1 MGGCERGVIDD
12 GGREG
17 GWNFAFSSHVFHRRK
32 GHRAL
37 SVPRER
43 FATIQTAMNPG
54 GKARESQRVSLKI
67 APWKPGTASMPAG
80 LLLCALLSAVAVE
93 AANDNHFDRQSDDG
107 RSSHTNLTSRSCA
120 AALAH
125 LHSDM
130 VEAPARRG
138 ASKAVGLGLT
148 WWPLP
153 SRVDLASS
161 AATIDDQAAAT
172 ATTAQDACGVARQHS
187 RLSDNASL
195 SWSIAEVQLSS
206 PMGPRL
212 NASQR
217 SPCRSELC
225 DKNAPG
231 AKFMEEIQG
240 GPHGRVLSSP
250 AVAMRGMDGKPCAD
264 AEERAA
270 NSVKARS
277 VQVRPQCS
285 HSSSRHFY
293 VIRAL
298 ACYLSTRTI
307 SRRCNMNPRAEA
319 FPACQCLGRLASF
332 TRPPHAPL
340 SPSPPHLLLSPC
352 RETDR
357 PMLP

>member
-1 MGGCERGVIDD
+1 M
-12 GGREG
+12 
-17 GWNFAFSSHVFHRRK
+17 S
-32 GHRAL
+32 
-37 SVPRER
+37 
-43 FATIQTAMNPG
+43 
-54 GKARESQRVSLKI
+54 
-67 APWKPGTASMPAG
+67 AG
-80 LLLCALLSAVAVE
+80 LLLCALLCPLAVE
-93 AANDNHFDRQSDDG
+93 VRGADVATSGNLLDCQSHDG
-107 RSSHTNLTSRSCA
+107 RSSHTNLTLHLCA
-120 AALAH
+120 AALAQ
-125 LHSDM
+125 LHGD
-130 VEAPARRG
+130 VAEAPAGRG
-138 ASKAVGLGLT
+138 ASKAVGLGPT

-153 SRVDLASS
+153 SRADLASS

-206 PMGPRL
+206 PMGPRF

-250 AVAMRGMDGKPCAD
+250 AVAMRGMDDKPCAD
-264 AEERAA
+264 AEGRAA
-270 NSVKARS
+270 DSVKARS

-319 FPACQCLGRLASF
+319 FPACQSLGRLASF
-332 TRPPHAPL
+332 TCPPHAPS

>member
-54 GKARESQRVSLKI
+54 GTARESQRVSLKI

-130 VEAPARRG
+130 VEAPAGRG

-206 PMGPRL
+206 PMGPRF

-250 AVAMRGMDGKPCAD
+250 AVAMRGMDDKPCAD

-270 NSVKARS
+270 DSAKARS

-285 HSSSRHFY
+285 HSSSRHFF

-332 TRPPHAPL
+332 TRPHAPL

-352 RETDR
+352 QETDR